1 MMKCEFEEM
10 IGKKVDYET
19 FEMYEKMYSALPEHV
34 TKQQFVEMLNI
45 DNIPESTASVQRKKE
60 REELIADYKAKIEEL
75 RDAVKRQE
83 SMMALYRQWAKE
95 ADSIEEVK
103 KLYRI
108 YIRNCQHYI
117 DYYKAT
123 IRAYNFI
130 IE

>member
-10 IGKKVDYET
+10 IGKEVDYET
-19 FEMYEKMYSALPEHV
+19 FEMYERMYSALPEHV
-34 TKQQFVEMLNI
+34 TKQQFVAMLNI
-45 DNIPESTASVQRKKE
+45 DNIPESTASIQHKNE
-60 REELIADYKAKIEEL
+60 REELVANYKAKIEEL
-75 RDAVKRQE
+75 RDAIKSRE
-83 SMMALYRQWAKE
+83 SQIALYRQWVKE
-95 ADSIEEVK
+95 ADNTEEVK

-117 DYYKAT
+117 DYYRAT